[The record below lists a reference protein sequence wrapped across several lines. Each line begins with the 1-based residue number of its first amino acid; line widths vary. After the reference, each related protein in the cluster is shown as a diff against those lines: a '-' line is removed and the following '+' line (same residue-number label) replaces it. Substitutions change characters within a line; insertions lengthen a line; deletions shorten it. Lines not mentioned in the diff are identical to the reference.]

1 MGDMA
6 NRLAAETSPYLRQ
19 HADNPVDWFPWGPEA
34 FELARERDCP
44 VLLSVGYSACHWC
57 HVMAHESFEDEATAT
72 LMNSRFVNIK
82 VDREERPDIDAIYM
96 EATQA
101 MTGHGGWPM
110 TVFMT
115 ADGEPFFCGT
125 YFPPDSSRGQPTFT
139 MVLDAIDDA
148 WADRR
153 DELMEQAERLVAN
166 IGRNPSAPAG
176 APLPGPEV
184 LDEATMSMLA
194 AHEPR
199 WGGFGAAPKFPQAMS
214 LGHLLRHHRR
224 TGSATALDAV
234 VTSLDAMASGGIYDH
249 IGGGFS
255 RYSVDERWLVPHF
268 EKMLYDN
275 ALLGRTYLWAWQV
288 TGEDRFLQV
297 LTETIEYVLRDLS
310 HPDGGR
316 YSAEDADSLA
326 TADADHAEEG
336 AFYVWSPEQ
345 VAIALSD
352 AGLGDLLDT
361 TLSWYDITPGGNF
374 EGASIPNRMHVRSE
388 LRRPSEIEDARVA
401 LFSARE
407 QRPRPGLDDK
417 LLTEWNALMLATLA
431 DAAAATGRADWL
443 AAAEA
448 TATFLC
454 DRLRR
459 SDEGGTNPGR
469 WLRSWQADL
478 DGGAGGA
485 RHLAYASDHAALID
499 GFISLYEATGTLRW
513 LDEAVSTAD
522 VLIELFWDTD
532 GGVWTTGDD
541 AETLVSRPKDLMDN
555 ATPSANSMTAVGF
568 LRLEAHTGESRYGE
582 HARTI
587 LRTLGGVAGRHAL
600 SFGNL
605 LWAVELHTTGVTEI
619 VVTGDRRDL
628 VEQVQSRFRP
638 DTVLAFG
645 EPGSGPLWVGRD
657 ESGDAGRAYVCRDHA
672 CGAPADTV
680 EALVQQLG

>member
-1 MGDMA
+1 MDDMS

-19 HADNPVDWFPWGPEA
+19 HAENPVDWFPWGTEA
-34 FELARERDCP
+34 FELARSQDRP

-57 HVMAHESFEDEATAT
+57 HVMAHESFEDEATAA
-72 LMNSRFVNIK
+72 LMNGRFVNIK

-115 ADGEPFFCGT
+115 PEGEPFFCGT
-125 YFPPDSSRGQPTFT
+125 YFPADPSRGQPTFT

-148 WADRR
+148 WANRR
-153 DELMEQAERLVAN
+153 EELMEQARRLVAN

-176 APLPGPEV
+176 TPLPGPEV

-199 WGGFGAAPKFPQAMS
+199 FGGFGSAPKFPQAMS

-249 IGGGFS
+249 LGGGFS

-288 TGEDRFLQV
+288 TGEERFLQV
-297 LTETIEYVLRDLS
+297 LTETIDYVLRDLS

-326 TADADHAEEG
+326 TADADHADEG

-345 VAIALSD
+345 VAVALSD

-361 TLSWYDITPGGNF
+361 TLSFYDITPGGNF
-374 EGASIPNRMHVRSE
+374 EGSSIPNRLHVRGE
-388 LRRPSEIEDARVA
+388 LRRPSEIEDARAA
-401 LFSARE
+401 LFAARG

-417 LLTEWNALMLATLA
+417 VLTEWNALMLATLA
-431 DAAAATGRADWL
+431 DAAAAAGRDDWL
-443 AAAEA
+443 QAAVA

-459 SDEGGTNPGR
+459 NEDDSPVPGR

-478 DGGAGGA
+478 DDGAGGA
-485 RHLAYASDHAALID
+485 RHLAYAADYAALID
-499 GFISLYEATGTLRW
+499 GFVSLYEATGTLRW
-513 LDEAVSTAD
+513 LDEATTTAD
-522 VLIELFWDTD
+522 QLIELFWDTD

-541 AETLVSRPKDLMDN
+541 AEALVSRPKDLMDN
-555 ATPSANSMTAVGF
+555 ATPSANSMTAVGL

-600 SFGNL
+600 GFGNL
-605 LWAVELHTTGVTEI
+605 LWAVELHTSGVTEI
-619 VVTGDRRDL
+619 VVTGDRGDL
-628 VEQVQSRFRP
+628 VSAVQRRFRP

-645 EPGSGPLWVGRD
+645 EPGSGPLWEGRD
-657 ESGDAGRAYVCRDHA
+657 ETGEAGRAYVCRNHA
-672 CGAPADTV
+672 CGAPSDDV
-680 EALVQQLG
+680 DALAEQLD